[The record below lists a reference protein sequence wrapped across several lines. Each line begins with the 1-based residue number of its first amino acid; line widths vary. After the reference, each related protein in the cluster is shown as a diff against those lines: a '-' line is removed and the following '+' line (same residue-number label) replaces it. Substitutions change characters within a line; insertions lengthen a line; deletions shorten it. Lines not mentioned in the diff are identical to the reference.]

1 MKLRKFLPAGCC
13 AAAVAMMAIAA
24 VPASARADTTEDL
37 LKQLRSKGVLTKKEY
52 DTLSKRRQAE
62 AAAETAQIK
71 KEAEAAVAK
80 TQPPAGDSTYVR
92 VADKGLG
99 IKVGQVNIG
108 LSGSVNG
115 FYVHESGDNSANNTV
130 VGGLASTG
138 NKTSAVRNG
147 LLPGFLKIDVTT
159 KQGEFD
165 VGAHF
170 GIYPGI
176 NSVSWT
182 NGANSGGSPQALSTS
197 GADFRQTYLTVAHAS
212 VGEFKVGR
220 DIGMFGSDAILNDMS
235 LLGVGTAAANSSP
248 SNTSLGRIG
257 VGYIYTDFQ
266 PQISFTSVKFNGFS
280 VGAGVF
286 QPLTT
291 IGTSEVNSTP
301 GFQGKLTYD
310 FTASG
315 LTGHLWTGVI
325 SQKHDATGTQRAYTG
340 TGYEIGAK
348 LGYGPVGLLGY
359 AYKGEGIGTTGLFI
373 LSATSTGSKRDSSGY
388 YIQGTVTPIEKLTL
402 GVSYGESRLDLANGE
417 VNPTLVKKNSSWIGQ
432 VKYGL
437 TPWVNLIGEY
447 TSTRAKAHGGNE
459 ADSDAVALGAIMLF

>member
-1 MKLRKFLPAGCC
+1 MKLRELLLAGCC
-13 AAAVAMMAIAA
+13 ALTAAVA
-24 VPASARADTTEDL
+24 VASVSAPARADTTEDL
-37 LKQLRSKGVLTKKEY
+37 LKQLRAKGVLTKKEY

-62 AAAETAQIK
+62 AQAETAQIK

-80 TQPPAGDSTYVR
+80 TQPPEGDKTYVR

-99 IKVGQVNIG
+99 VKVGSVNIG
-108 LSGSVNG
+108 LSGSING
-115 FYVHESGDNSANNTV
+115 FYVHDNADKNAKAIT
-130 VGGLASTG
+130 GGLASVG
-138 NKTSAVRNG
+138 ADSSSVRNG

-159 KQGEFD
+159 KQGDFD

-220 DIGMFGSDAILNDMS
+220 DIGLFGSDAILNDMS
-235 LLGVGTAAANSSP
+235 LLGVGTAAANSAP

-257 VGYIYTDFQ
+257 LGYVYTDFQ
-266 PQISFTSVKFNGFS
+266 PQISFTSVKYNGFS

-301 GFQGKLTYD
+301 GLQAKLAYD
-310 FTASG
+310 FETSG
-315 LTGHLWTGVI
+315 VTGHLWTGI
-325 SQKHDATGTQRAYTG
+325 INQKHDASGTQSAYTG
-340 TGYEIGAK
+340 TGYEIGGK
-348 LGYGPVGLLGY
+348 FGYGPVGLLGY
-359 AYKGEGIGTTGLFI
+359 YYKGEGIGTTGLFI
-373 LSATSTGSKRDSSGY
+373 LSASANGTKRDSSGY

-402 GVSYGESRLDLANGE
+402 GVSYGESRLDLAEGE

-447 TSTRAKAHGGNE
+447 TATSAQAHGGNK
-459 ADSDAVALGAIMLF
+459 ADSDALAVGAILLF